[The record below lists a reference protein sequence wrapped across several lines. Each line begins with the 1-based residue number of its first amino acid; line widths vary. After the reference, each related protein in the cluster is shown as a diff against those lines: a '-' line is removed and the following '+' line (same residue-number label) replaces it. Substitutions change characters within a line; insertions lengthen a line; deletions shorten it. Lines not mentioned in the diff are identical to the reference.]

1 MNSTLEKAFVK
12 SQHIVRGPPVR
23 ILNITIEDVSAI
35 KHSSA
40 CPDFINNGILCQ
52 P

>member
-12 SQHIVRGPPVR
+12 TERIVSGPPAR
-23 ILNITIEDVSAI
+23 IWNISIEDVSAI
-35 KHSSA
+35 KHSGA
-40 CPDFINNGILCQ
+40 CLTFINDSISCQ